1 MILYLKNPED
11 IPLEHLNKIFTFAK
25 STPNLQVL
33 TSLNIA
39 AQRSFFKQYEHMDH
53 HIPLDMYSIS
63 ELYEI
68 TSDRAIMTFPTS
80 IIPDAIQSVVDFIAE
95 FDTKVPG
102 ACIDYLKNLYPI
114 MQNKGQITAED
125 LREVSQYHFEGFSLN
140 ALTLADFVMQ
150 TSIEN
155 RLFLDYLINYFQQP
169 NRFYIPFNEIKKAF
183 LMMSEELGFKPV
195 KREFY
200 QSFGKILG
208 AQILRPSNYAI
219 TQSVTAIAGV
229 YPVAHYLTLP
239 LSEVSDIMKV
249 SFGDVEDNVDD
260 DNNF

>member
-1 MILYLKNPED
+1 M
-11 IPLEHLNKIFTFAK
+11 
-25 STPNLQVL
+25 
-33 TSLNIA
+33 
-39 AQRSFFKQYEHMDH
+39 
-53 HIPLDMYSIS
+53 
-63 ELYEI
+63 
-68 TSDRAIMTFPTS
+68 
-80 IIPDAIQSVVDFIAE
+80 
-95 FDTKVPG
+95 
-102 ACIDYLKNLYPI
+102 
-114 MQNKGQITAED
+114 
-125 LREVSQYHFEGFSLN
+125 
-140 ALTLADFVMQ
+140 
-150 TSIEN
+150 
-155 RLFLDYLINYFQQP
+155 
-169 NRFYIPFNEIKKAF
+169 
-183 LMMSEELGFKPV
+183 